1 MLFSLHQGPQL
12 QMAKT
17 ALKSQHLPI
26 VRGRYTEDAPL
37 GAVGWFRTGGTAEVL
52 FKPADR
58 QDLLD
63 FLAACPVSVPVTTL
77 GVMSNTIVRDGG
89 IPGVVIR
96 LGRDF
101 AEVEAEGTYLV
112 RAGAAAL
119 DVNVANF
126 AAQHGIAGL
135 EFLCGVPG
143 TIGGALRMNAGAY
156 GGETKD
162 ILLQADLADRSGV
175 VRRLDAKQL
184 GMTYRHTTVPED
196 SIFLGALFEG
206 KAGEVDSIEARMA
219 EIRDRRG
226 ATQPIKSQT
235 GGSTFANPT
244 FEELAR
250 ADLPQETKAWQLVD
264 KVGGRGLT
272 IGGAMMSELHA
283 NFMINTG
290 TATAQDLEDLGEE
303 LRRRVK
309 DTTGLE
315 LRWEIKRIGV
325 PARPKNLQ

>member
-1 MLFSLHQGPQL
+1 MG
-12 QMAKT
+12 KT
-17 ALKSQHLPI
+17 ALKSQNLPV

-37 GAVGWFRTGGTAEVL
+37 GPVSWFRTGGTAEVL

-58 QDLLD
+58 QDLMD
-63 FLAACPVSVPVTTL
+63 FLAACPLSIPITTL

-101 AEVEAEGTYLV
+101 AEIEAEGEYII

-119 DVNVANF
+119 DVNVATY

-162 ILLQADLADRSGV
+162 ILLQADLVDRAGALH
-175 VRRLDAKQL
+175 RLDAKQL
-184 GMTYRHTTVPED
+184 GMTYRHTSIAPD
-196 SIFLGALFEG
+196 SIFLGAMFEG
-206 KAGEVDSIEARMA
+206 KIGQTEPIEARMA
-219 EIRDRRG
+219 EIRDRRS
-226 ATQPIKSQT
+226 ASQPIKSQT

-250 ADLPQETKAWQLVD
+250 AGMPQETRAWQLID
-264 KVGGRGLT
+264 QVGGRGLKV
-272 IGGAMMSELHA
+272 GGAMMSELHA

-303 LRRRVK
+303 IRRRVM
-309 DTTGLE
+309 DATGLD
-315 LRWEIKRIGV
+315 LRWEIKRLGV
-325 PARPKNLQ
+325 PAARANLQ

>member
-1 MLFSLHQGPQL
+1 
-12 QMAKT
+12 MANPI
-17 ALKSQHLPI
+17 LKADSLPI
-26 VRGRYTEDAPL
+26 VRGRYTENAPL

-58 QDLLD
+58 QDLMD
-63 FLAACPVSVPVTTL
+63 FLAACPLSVPVTTL

-101 AEVEAEGTYLV
+101 AEIDAEGSHFV

-162 ILLQADLADRSGV
+162 ILLQAELVDRSGV
-175 VRRLDAKQL
+175 LHRMDARQL
-184 GMTYRHTTVPED
+184 GMSYRHTTVAAD
-196 SIFLGALFEG
+196 SIFVGALFEG
-206 KAGEVDSIEARMA
+206 KTGQSEQIEARMA

-244 FEELAR
+244 FEELAK
-250 ADLPQETKAWQLVD
+250 AGLPQDMKSWQLVD
-264 KVGGRGLT
+264 SVGGRGLT
-272 IGGAMMSELHA
+272 VGGAQMSELHA

-290 TATAQDLEDLGEE
+290 SATAQDLEDLGEE
-303 LRRRVK
+303 IRRRIFDK
-309 DTTGLE
+309 FGLE
-315 LRWEIKRIGV
+315 MRWEIKRLGIAAQA
-325 PARPKNLQ
+325 PRNLQ